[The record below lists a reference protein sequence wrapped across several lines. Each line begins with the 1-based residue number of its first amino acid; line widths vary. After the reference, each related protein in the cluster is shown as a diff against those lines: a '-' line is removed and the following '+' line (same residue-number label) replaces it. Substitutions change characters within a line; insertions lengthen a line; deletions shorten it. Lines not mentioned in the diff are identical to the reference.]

1 MTDRARPIDRLLE
14 IMARLRDPKNGCP
27 WDVKQS
33 FATIAPYTIEEAY
46 EVADAI
52 ERGDMASLR
61 DELGDL
67 LLQVVYHAQM
77 AREADAFDFDQVADA
92 IGDKMVRRHPH
103 VFAEGDV
110 AGAETQTIAWEEHK
124 AEERRAKGG
133 VANDSLLSDVPL
145 ALPALVRA
153 EKLGRRAAR
162 GGFDWPSVAP
172 VLEKVNE
179 ELTELGEEI
188 ADGGAPARLAEEFGD
203 LLFACTN
210 LARHLGIDAEAAL
223 RGANAKFERRFRSVE
238 AALAR
243 VDRSPATAT
252 LEEMEALW
260 AEAKTQESKTP

>member
-14 IMARLRDPKNGCP
+14 IMARLRDPENGCP

-52 ERGDMASLR
+52 QRGDMVSLR
-61 DELGDL
+61 EELGDL

-77 AREADAFDFDQVADA
+77 AREADAFDFDEVAGA

-103 VFAEGDV
+103 VFAQDDV
-110 AGAETQTIAWEEHK
+110 ADAETQTIAWEEHK

-133 VANDSLLSDVPL
+133 TANDSLLSDLPL

-179 ELTELGEEI
+179 ELTELSEEV
-188 ADGGAPARLAEEFGD
+188 AGGGAPDRLAEEVGD

-210 LARHLGIDAEAAL
+210 LARHLGVDAEAAL

-243 VDRSPATAT
+243 VDKSPATAT

-260 AEAKTQESKTP
+260 TEAK